1 MSAPILYF
9 VYILILKNTY
19 QKMQKWELFSI
30 FSSRNYKIRFSSLLL
45 FFNKSNSRFFASIFN
60 GYYSYAIIFVKLVS
74 ELLALLRIVFNRH
87 TLAYREEI
95 YMQYIICNKSKY
107 IQNNNKEIL
116 QIHEIDN
123 KFIFKTKNNEIYK

>member
-60 GYYSYAIIFVKLVS
+60 GYYSYAILVKLVFW
-74 ELLALLRIVFNRH
+74 IVGSSSHSFQQTH
-87 TLAYREEI
+87 TCIREEI